1 MSGITFVRLTFKNPD
16 AVRRVI
22 SVLVDA
28 ASVDDVVEWYKSHHA
43 GDRIT
48 VTKEP
53 GNAPTPNTTAKETGN
68 D

>member
-1 MSGITFVRLTFKNPD
+1 MDDIKLVRLTLHNRD

-22 SVLVDA
+22 SVMVDA
-28 ASVDDVVEWYKSHHA
+28 ASADDVVEWYKSHHA

-53 GNAPTPNTTAKETGN
+53 GNALTPNTTAKEG
-68 D
+68 